1 MSKVAIVFWS
11 ATGNTETMANCI
23 AEGAGAAAT
32 IVPCADMTP
41 AKLGEF
47 DVVAFGC
54 PAMGA
59 EQLEESEFEP
69 MFAGLEGSLNG
80 KKVAL
85 FGSYGWGDGQWMRD
99 WCERAKR
106 RASSAT
112 RLLMTTHR
120 LPAASWVQIWLHGKP
135 LLLKQKLF
143 TEGWE
148 KLPALCFCRGQK
160 LCIISP
166 KAGYPKGTKRGDNN
180 GKHRCYLRC
189 LRVPPQCGSLQV

>member
-32 IVPCADMTP
+32 IVPCAEMDA
-41 AKLGEF
+41 AKLGGY

-85 FGSYGWGDGQWMRD
+85 FGSYGWGDGEWMR
-99 WCERAKR
+99 
-106 RASSAT
+106 S
-112 RLLMTTHR
+112 
-120 LPAASWVQIWLHGKP
+120 
-135 LLLKQKLF
+135 
-143 TEGWE
+143 WE
-148 KLPALCFCRGQK
+148 KDCDDAGINLVCESVICQETPDGDTLEACRAMGK
-160 LCIISP
+160 LL
-166 KAGYPKGTKRGDNN
+166 AE
-180 GKHRCYLRC
+180 
-189 LRVPPQCGSLQV
+189 

>member
-85 FGSYGWGDGQWMRD
+85 FGSYGWGGGEWMNTWED
-99 WCERAKR
+99 DCKSLGANLIFDSIICNDAPDDEALAKCEE
-106 RASSAT
+106 
-112 RLLMTTHR
+112 L
-120 LPAASWVQIWLHGKP
+120 GK
-135 LLLKQKLF
+135 
-143 TEGWE
+143 
-148 KLPALCFCRGQK
+148 AL
-160 LCIISP
+160 
-166 KAGYPKGTKRGDNN
+166 
-180 GKHRCYLRC
+180 
-189 LRVPPQCGSLQV
+189 